1 MTSQNA
7 KRAVHIPRDPQA
19 PINILCALKPQVQPA
34 DAVHQFLERYAAI
47 VRRSMPEFQVA
58 EWCLIFDA
66 LKPGW
71 IADEGH
77 TAQLATEIREAIQY
91 EKLDGKWNVDGARL
105 RGRID
110 KLSFAARTAIGEM
123 TEWFWQSDPDTEY
136 AEIIRSNLD
145 VIKLPARPPVPVR
158 SDRLSPDRMGGDTAP
173 RPAAPV
179 SQDDPPGDPPPDD
192 PETPA
197 GTAMEQA
204 DPDGTEDAAA
214 GAGPAETADAPPEQQ
229 EEGQNGES
237 ASNPEETEQQPTGSL
252 YDQHA
257 AQDPGP
263 PHLGRRGLR
272 R

>member
-1 MTSQNA
+1 M
-7 KRAVHIPRDPQA
+7 
-19 PINILCALKPQVQPA
+19 
-34 DAVHQFLERYAAI
+34 HQFLERYAAV

-91 EKLDGKWNVDGARL
+91 EKLDGKWSVDGTRL

-123 TEWFWQSDPDTEY
+123 TEWFWQSDTDTEY

-145 VIKLPARPPVPVR
+145 AIRLPARPPVAMR
-158 SDRLSPDRMGGDTAP
+158 SDRLSPDRMGGNTASP
-173 RPAAPV
+173 PAAPTTHEEPA
-179 SQDDPPGDPPPDD
+179 DDTDEPAATA
-192 PETPA
+192 PEQT
-197 GTAMEQA
+197 
-204 DPDGTEDAAA
+204 DPDNREEPANSV
-214 GAGPAETADAPPEQQ
+214 GPAETDETPDRQEADHD
-229 EEGQNGES
+229 GDES
-237 ASNPEETEQQPTGSL
+237 ARQSDETEQQPTGSL

-257 AQDPGP
+257 GQEAGP
-263 PHLGRRGLR
+263 PNLTRRGLR